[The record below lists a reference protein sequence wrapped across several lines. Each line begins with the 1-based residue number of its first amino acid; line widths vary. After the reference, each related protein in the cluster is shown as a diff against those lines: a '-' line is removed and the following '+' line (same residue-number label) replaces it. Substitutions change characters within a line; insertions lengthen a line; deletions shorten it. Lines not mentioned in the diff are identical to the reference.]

1 MDAFFVTVS
10 LLTKPEWKDLPV
22 AVAHGGEH
30 SQIASANYAARKFG
44 VQNGYSQQLWI
55 FSRKG
60 FPLEVRRP
68 SVRTLGFCHIP
79 LKITKGYPRRLG
91 AVIFF
96 FNP

>member
-44 VQNGYSQQLWI
+44 VQNGYSQQL
-55 FSRKG
+55 
-60 FPLEVRRP
+60 
-68 SVRTLGFCHIP
+68 
-79 LKITKGYPRRLG
+79 
-91 AVIFF
+91 
-96 FNP
+96 